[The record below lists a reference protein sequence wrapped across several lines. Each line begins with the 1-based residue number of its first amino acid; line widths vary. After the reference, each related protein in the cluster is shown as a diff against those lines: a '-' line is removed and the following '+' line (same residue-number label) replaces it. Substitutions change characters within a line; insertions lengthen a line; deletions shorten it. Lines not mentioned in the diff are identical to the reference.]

1 MRVRSFSLRLELQS
15 EADLVASGVDVLAVE
30 ESGQSQLDSC
40 RNAWVRIRTTVTSCL
55 TTGAR
60 VISRQR
66 THLA

>member
-40 RNAWVRIRTTVTSCL
+40 RNTRVRIRTTATSCL
-55 TTGAR
+55 TTGVR